1 MEHLAGP
8 MSPIKDLGR
17 LLQDMDV
24 HRLRAVVYRDVVG
37 FYSVNSFFSL
47 PWSVFVCVLKSG
59 LHDHIQVCDSPIF
72 LIDTFLKKV
81 GIQCISSSLI

>member
-37 FYSVNSFFSL
+37 FYSVNSFFSFL
-47 PWSVFVCVLKSG
+47 GQSLCVSLKSG
-59 LHDHIQVCDSPIF
+59 LHGQIQFCDS
-72 LIDTFLKKV
+72 LLRKWV
-81 GIQCISSSLI
+81 YNL